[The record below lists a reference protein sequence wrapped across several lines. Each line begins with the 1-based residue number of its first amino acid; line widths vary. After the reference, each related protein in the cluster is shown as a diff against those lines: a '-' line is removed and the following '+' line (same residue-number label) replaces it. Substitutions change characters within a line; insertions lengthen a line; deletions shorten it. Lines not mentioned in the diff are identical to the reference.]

1 VVWPSRRLR
10 SLFPSRSKRDCREVE
25 PALVNWK
32 HLDIAVAAQREWD
45 VVVVGAGPGGS
56 MAALH
61 LARRGHRTLLL
72 DKDPF
77 PRDKVCGDALIPDTI
92 RSLKRSGL
100 HAEVCGRALQASIS
114 SFYSPSRIEY
124 DVRGE
129 FLTLKR
135 IELDALMARGAV
147 AAGATFSRAKVTNLS
162 VQPDGTLLLA
172 TESTQ
177 PLLSARV
184 ALIATGANVEM
195 PSRLGLVTQHGPS
208 AIALRCYVRSSVHL
222 DRLVISY
229 DRSITPGYAW
239 IFPLANGEFNIGC
252 GITYTKQSSSPIN
265 LRETFRSFTTSFPLA
280 VEIMRCAEAMSPL
293 RGAMLR
299 CGLTGT
305 RSQGPGN
312 VLVLGESIGAT
323 FPLTGEGI
331 GKAME
336 TGELAADVVH
346 DALASDDMRRLRD
359 FPLRIEHELKPKFLG
374 YRIAENWFS
383 RPWLNDFV
391 ARRISRSR
399 FLQELVAGI
408 LNETVDPRE
417 VFSLRGILRS
427 FVS

>member
-1 VVWPSRRLR
+1 MTEDLSNL
-10 SLFPSRSKRDCREVE
+10 KQ
-25 PALVNWK
+25 
-32 HLDIAVAAQREWD
+32 LDISTAGARKWD
-45 VVVVGAGPGGS
+45 VVIVGAGPAGS

-61 LARRGHRTLLL
+61 LAKRGHETLLL
-72 DKDPF
+72 DKDSF

-92 RSLKRSGL
+92 RILKRSGL
-100 HAEVCGRALQASIS
+100 HAEVSERALKAGVST
-114 SFYSPSRIEY
+114 FYSPSRIQY
-124 DVRGE
+124 DVHGE

-135 IELDALMARGAV
+135 IELDALIAK
-147 AAGATFSRAKVTNLS
+147 AAISAGSTFCRAKITNIL
-162 VQPDGTLLLA
+162 VQPDETLSLA
-172 TESTQ
+172 VESEAT
-177 PLLSARV
+177 LLSARIV
-184 ALIATGANVEM
+184 LIATGANVEM
-195 PSRLGLVTQHGPS
+195 PTRLGLVTQRGPS
-208 AIALRCYVRSSVHL
+208 AVALRCYVQSPVKL

-239 IFPLANGEFNIGC
+239 IFPLSNGEFNIGC
-252 GITYTKQSSSPIN
+252 GVTYGKKPAASIN
-265 LRETFRSFTTSFPLA
+265 LREAFRSFTASFPLA
-280 VEIMRCAEAMSPL
+280 IEIMRSAEVISPL

-305 RSQGPGN
+305 HPQGPGN

-336 TGELAADVVH
+336 TGELAADVA
-346 DALASDDMRRLRD
+346 DQALQSRDMRLLGD
-359 FPLRIEHELKPKFLG
+359 FQHRIEHELRPKFLG

-391 ARRISRSR
+391 SRRIQRSKL
-399 FLQELVAGI
+399 LQEMVAGI
-408 LNETVDPRE
+408 INETVDPRE